1 MNKTKKLL
9 SVLLAV
15 VMILSTMAISA
26 SAYQAY
32 DDSQEA
38 VYSSN
43 DTGLSVLLTDE
54 QRASWFC
61 DLVNGLLASIN
72 IRTSVPV
79 VGDIDFT
86 SLDATCDT
94 MANLKGLIGFAGIG
108 LDLGI
113 IEKLDMGTIDGN
125 ESISNAVNLLDE
137 LVVFLDRNVGQLGDI
152 IGSGVSFGILAGAIP
167 VDLTA
172 VNEILINLDDFLKGT
187 LYGLGA
193 RKLTGGIGADPA
205 WPNATLWDD
214 MDPASKPT
222 LDKIVKDLVVN
233 LLTTPRHTEK
243 ITDPSQ
249 NLICTDPTTYGATAA
264 MIHSEAALDADG
276 NPILDGDGN
285 QVTWYYIY
293 GTMLA
298 NGTWKFTET
307 STAANGLDDKNY
319 ITHWNENSCLL
330 KNFDTSIL
338 DFETKTLYQML
349 GDALPWAYDTF
360 GAPNLDGQLRATIM
374 QFCGAYNEAETD
386 TAITDQL
393 KAKVRAYQAI
403 EDANGA
409 NGKALLSDAMEAKVG
424 EAGNYNFQYISLSG
438 ADINTM
444 PDDLYYVVQWGSGWE
459 FYHVDFTRMAGEKLE
474 LFKMINWEWQAPAWS
489 EIMPS
494 LNSKSDS
501 YLRNITDAI
510 GKILD
515 KAIVNLEWTYDSAS
529 EDNAH
534 FEANIMGLVRKVL
547 KAAPE
552 LIYGKNDAYKAE
564 AIDSQTDE
572 KVIAVLGA
580 DIMEWLMPAIV
591 IPDDVDCL
599 EALVVYGLREFIAE
613 ILPEYKWETQIA
625 AATTDEDYL
634 NIALDMGASIGV
646 YYLKNVMA
654 LGTTTNGSGT
664 TTYTSPDSYIAPSA
678 DCATGWNTKLNYVL
692 DNILQTWV
700 PDLTSKIVSRNATVM
715 NGTDA
720 LDKLSIIFN
729 SMFSGALTLIS
740 GCSATIGDGT
750 NKACTVDMKQV
761 KNLLAGI
768 LDLKIEPIAAKLY
781 RNTSGYGEKQL
792 YNAVVNV
799 LIDLTTGLGFNDS
812 NDYEPLVTD
821 LNNALAA
828 TNPLD
833 HLITNANLKSI
844 VKNLLWSITDN
855 NNKAMWVQDLIA
867 ILMQATGKMGDMSL
881 QGIDQTIDQ
890 FKYVGST
897 APVITTKITLDTG
910 GLKSVWYD
918 GGYRSGNFVQDGA
931 YSGLLTKLEIVDLEG
946 KVVATK
952 DINVTLNPNEM
963 YETTITGVA
972 GTDAAAYTLK
982 SYVIVTLPDGTT
994 KANDGEPIVTTSN
1007 FITAAAAQDDTVN
1020 MVTVL
1025 NNVGSKS
1032 DVTAKMWNI
1041 YVDENTPLSAIED
1054 YKMYVGTTSSK
1065 ARKLYISGFGYLTLN
1080 DDGSVTF
1087 QADQESAFTWTKN
1100 VYEEGKSAVTSTITP
1115 AGCVTP
1121 TEGGVPAFWKW
1132 NNDYSATEFGTNKD
1146 WSEMNNQQYAVDKVN
1161 FNRAMY
1167 SADFTTFAFTATAS
1181 IYSYGTGFLGLGNE
1195 TKTYSFSSQPSLI
1208 FYNSYGL
1215 EGLIQRAL
1223 NSNRVAEDYTTES
1236 WNAYIAALKAAIAE
1250 YYMAKTAST
1259 FVSDHQTN
1267 GISDFKTAADNLTA
1281 AIDGLEAV
1289 TESASNATDYTA
1301 EEKAVLASLKTTL
1314 DAQGAKKNLNNKNYI
1329 MYRWLKYYN
1338 EYAWLN
1344 GVYNNAQIP
1353 SGVANNKLTGVP
1365 SDNDTIAAAIA
1376 AAPANMQAALNAL
1389 VVAPTEDEIAA
1400 ASLAKTNF
1408 LENLPTLD
1416 LTSIQV
1422 DMAQMAQ
1429 YESRLISRSPNT
1441 NYLVLAYNS
1450 TPDQTSSA
1458 EAAKYTTE
1466 SWAKFNAAKQAAY
1479 EVAADAS
1486 ATPAQIHE
1494 ARYNLL
1500 VAYKG
1505 LIPAGTDVDLSALQA
1520 KVDEAMVIFNNQAY
1534 FEVSPAGTAAGYT
1547 TLDEALANVIKE
1559 LGVKVTVDGDTYYIG
1574 GGDTAA
1580 AWLDE
1585 AGLRTA
1591 VEATETVTRVTN
1603 ELAAALANIQ
1613 CKVRLEEK
1621 DGDTTT
1627 VVTEPDG
1634 TTRVVSIIDG
1644 IVPGSITTMDQL
1656 LSHVQT
1662 TVTGADITTPTT
1674 LSKANAFGTG
1684 AKVEVNVNG
1693 VGTVGTYYVLIY
1705 GDVTGDGAVDGF
1717 DAIEASL
1724 VETGAVTLDG
1734 VYETAANV
1742 NQDDKVNS
1750 ADYAALCNVATGLAT
1765 IDQKTGTLS

>member
-38 VYSSN
+38 VYTSN
-43 DTGLSVLLTDE
+43 DTGLAMLLTDE

-61 DLVNGLLASIN
+61 DLVNGLLASVN
-72 IRTSVPV
+72 IKASVPI
-79 VGDIDFT
+79 VGDIDLT

-94 MANLKGLIGFAGIG
+94 LSGLKNLIKTMGIG

-113 IEKLDMGTIDGN
+113 IEKLDLSTIDGK
-125 ESISNAVNLLDE
+125 ESINNAVGMVDE
-137 LVVFLDRNVGQLGDI
+137 LVVFLDRNVGVLGDV
-152 IGSGVSFGILAGAIP
+152 IGSGVSFGILGGVIP
-167 VDLTA
+167 VDLTK
-172 VNEILINLDDFLKGT
+172 VNEILVNLDDFLKGT
-187 LYGLGA
+187 FYGLGA
-193 RKLTGGIGADPA
+193 RKLTGGIGDDPA
-205 WPNATLWDD
+205 WPNATLWED
-214 MDPASKPT
+214 MAAASKPT

-243 ITDPSQ
+243 ITNTSQ
-249 NLICTDPTTYGATAA
+249 NLICTNPEAYGATAA

-276 NPILDGDGN
+276 KPVLNEDG
-285 QVTWYYIY
+285 QPATWYYIY
-293 GTMLA
+293 GTLLA
-298 NGTWKFTET
+298 DGTWKFTEN

-319 ITHWNENSCLL
+319 ITHWNEDSCLL

-360 GAPNLDGQLRATIM
+360 GAPNLDGQLRATLM
-374 QFCGAYNEAETD
+374 QFCGAYNELETD
-386 TAITDQL
+386 TAIIDQL
-393 KAKVRAYQAI
+393 KAKVLAYQKI
-403 EDANGA
+403 EDDGA
-409 NGKALLSDAMEAKVG
+409 AKGRALLSDAMEAKVG

-438 ADINTM
+438 ANINTM
-444 PDDLYYVVQWGSGWE
+444 PDDLYYVVQWGNGWE
-459 FYHVDFTRMAGEKLE
+459 FYHVDFSRMAGEKLE
-474 LFKMINWEWQAPAWS
+474 LFKMINWEYQAPAWS
-489 EIMPS
+489 EIMPTLDS
-494 LNSKSDS
+494 TSDS

-510 GKILD
+510 GKILN
-515 KAIVNLEWTYDSAS
+515 KAVNNLEWAYDSAS

-534 FEANIMGLVRKVL
+534 FEANVMGLVRRVIKL
-547 KAAPE
+547 APN
-552 LIYGKNDAYKAE
+552 LIYGKNEAYKAKD
-564 AIDSQTDE
+564 IDSQSDE

-580 DIMEWLMPAIV
+580 DLMEWLMPALV
-591 IPDDVDCL
+591 MPEDVSCL
-599 EALVVYGLREFIAE
+599 EELVVYGLREFIAE
-613 ILPEYKWETQIA
+613 ILPEYSWDTQIA
-625 AATTDEDYL
+625 AASTDADYL

-654 LGTTTNGSGT
+654 LGTTTNGTGT

-692 DNILQTWV
+692 DNILKIWV

-729 SMFSGALTLIS
+729 SMFPGLLSLIS

-750 NKACTVDMKQV
+750 NKNCTVDMKQV

-781 RNTSGYGEKQL
+781 RNSTGYGNKKL
-792 YNAVVNV
+792 YNAVVNI

-812 NDYEPLVTD
+812 PDYENLKTS
-821 LNNALAA
+821 LNNALNAA
-828 TNPLD
+828 NPLN
-833 HLITNANLKSI
+833 HLITNANLKVT

-855 NNKAMWVQDLIA
+855 ANKAMWVQDLIA
-867 ILMQATGKMGDMSL
+867 ILMQVTGKMDDMVL
-881 QGIDQTIDQ
+881 KGINQTIDQ

-897 APVITTKITLDTG
+897 TPTITTKITLDTD

-946 KVVATK
+946 NVVATK
-952 DINVTLNPNEM
+952 NPNLTLNPNTE
-963 YETTITGVA
+963 YTATITGKA
-972 GTDAAAYTLK
+972 STDAAAYTLK
-982 SYVIVTLPDGTT
+982 SYVIVTLPDGKTQ
-994 KANDGEPIVTTSN
+994 ANNGEPIVTTSN
-1007 FITAAAAQDDTVN
+1007 FITAAAATDDTVN

-1025 NNVGSKS
+1025 NKVGSQK

-1041 YVDENTPLSAIED
+1041 YVDENTPISAIED
-1054 YKMYVGTTSSK
+1054 YKMYVGTNQAQ
-1065 ARKLYISGFGYLTLN
+1065 ARKLWISGFGYLTLN
-1080 DDGSVTF
+1080 ADGSVTF
-1087 QADQESAFTWTKN
+1087 QADKTNAFTWTKN
-1100 VYEEGKSAVTSTITP
+1100 VYEEGKSAVNSTITP
-1115 AGCVTP
+1115 ADCATP
-1121 TEGGVPAFWKW
+1121 VAGGVPAFWKW
-1132 NNDYSATEFGTNKD
+1132 NNDYAKTEFGGNKD
-1146 WSEMNNQQYAVDKVN
+1146 WSEMYNQQYAVDKVN

-1167 SADFTTFAFTATAS
+1167 SADFTTFAFTATVS
-1181 IYSYGTGFLGLGNE
+1181 IYSYVSGRK
-1195 TKTYSFSSQPSLI
+1195 KTTTHNFTSQPSLI

-1215 EGLIQRAL
+1215 ESLIQRAL
-1223 NSNRVAEDYTTES
+1223 NSNRVAEDYTPES

-1250 YYMAKTAST
+1250 FYMAKSADT

-1267 GISDFKTAADNLTA
+1267 GISDFKTAGENLTK
-1281 AIDGLEAV
+1281 AIEGLVAV
-1289 TESASNATDYTA
+1289 TESASTATDYTA
-1301 EEKAVLASLKTTL
+1301 EEKAVLNSLKATL

-1353 SGVANNKLTGVP
+1353 SGVANNKLIGVP
-1365 SDNDTIAAAIA
+1365 SDNDKIAAAIA

-1389 VVAPTEDEIAA
+1389 VVAPTAEESEAA
-1400 ASLAKTNF
+1400 AKAKANF

-1416 LTSIQV
+1416 LTAIQV

-1429 YESRLISRSPNT
+1429 YESRLISRTPNT
-1441 NYLVLAYNS
+1441 YYLNDAYKMANS
-1450 TPDQTSSA
+1450 ITDP
-1458 EAAKYTTE
+1458 AAYTAE
-1466 SWAKFNAAKQAAY
+1466 SWAKFNTARTEAY
-1479 EVAADAS
+1479 NVSADS
-1486 ATPAQIHE
+1486 TSTPAQIHE

-1505 LIPAGTDVDLSALQA
+1505 LIPAGKDVDLSALQA
-1520 KVDEAMVIFNNQAY
+1520 AVDEAMVIFNNQAY
-1534 FEVSPAGTAAGYT
+1534 FEVSPAGTAAGYK

-1559 LGVKVTVDGDTYYIG
+1559 LGVKVTVVEDGKEVTYYIG

-1591 VEATETVTRVTN
+1591 VEATETVTRVTK
-1603 ELAAALANIQ
+1603 ELKAALANIQ

-1621 DGDTTT
+1621 EGDTTT

-1644 IVPGSITTMDQL
+1644 IVPGSIATMDQL

-1724 VETGAVTLDG
+1724 AAAGSVTLDG
-1734 VYETAANV
+1734 VYATAADV
-1742 NQDDKVNS
+1742 NKADGVTS
-1750 ADYAALCNVATGLAT
+1750 ADYSALCGVATGLNA
-1765 IDQKTGTLS
+1765 IDQKTGALS

>member
-38 VYSSN
+38 VYTSN
-43 DTGLSVLLTDE
+43 DTGLSMLLTDE

-61 DLVNGLLASIN
+61 DLVNGLLGSIN
-72 IRTSVPV
+72 IKTSVPV
-79 VGDIDFT
+79 VGTIDFT

-94 MANLKGLIGFAGIG
+94 LSSLKGLIGFMGIG

-113 IEKLDMGTIDGN
+113 IEKLDLDTIDGN
-125 ESISNAVNLLDE
+125 ESISNATGMLDE
-137 LVVFLDRNVGQLGDI
+137 LVVFLDRNVGVLGDI
-152 IGSGVSFGILAGAIP
+152 IGNGVSFGILGGAIP

-172 VNEILINLDDFLKGT
+172 VNKILVNLDDFLKGT
-187 LYGLGA
+187 FYGLGA
-193 RKLTGGIGADPA
+193 RKLTNGIGDDPA
-205 WPNATLWDD
+205 LPNSALWDD
-214 MDPASKPT
+214 MAAADKPT

-233 LLTTPRHTEK
+233 LLTTPRHTEN

-249 NLICTDPTTYGATAA
+249 NLICTNPEAYGATAA
-264 MIHSEAALDADG
+264 MIHSEKAVDAEG

-293 GTMLA
+293 GTVLA

-307 STAANGLDDKNY
+307 SSAANGLDDKNY
-319 ITHWNENSCLL
+319 ISHWNENSCLL
-330 KNFDTSIL
+330 KNFDKSIL

-393 KAKVRAYQAI
+393 KAKVLAYQAI
-403 EDANGA
+403 EDNGGA

-438 ADINTM
+438 ANINTM
-444 PDDLYYVVQWGSGWE
+444 PDDLYYVVQWGNGWE
-459 FYHVDFTRMAGEKLE
+459 FYHVDFSRMAGEKLE
-474 LFKMINWEWQAPAWS
+474 LFKLINWEWQAPTWA
-489 EIMPS
+489 EIMP
-494 LNSKSDS
+494 NGAQDGS

-510 GKILD
+510 GRILD
-515 KAIVNLEWTYDSAS
+515 KAVLNLNWAYDSAS

-534 FEANIMGLVRKVL
+534 FEANVMGLVRKVL
-547 KAAPE
+547 KTAPE
-552 LIYGKNDAYKAE
+552 LIYGKNDAYKAD
-564 AIDSQTDE
+564 AIDTQTDE
-572 KVIAVLGA
+572 QVVAVLGA
-580 DIMEWLMPAIV
+580 DIIEWLMPALVLPENITC
-591 IPDDVDCL
+591 I
-599 EALVVYGLREFIAE
+599 EQLVVYGLREFIAE
-613 ILPEYKWETQIA
+613 ILPEYSWDTQIA
-625 AATTDEDYL
+625 AASTDADYL

-664 TTYTSPDSYIAPSA
+664 TSYTSPDSYIAPSA
-678 DCATGWNTKLNYVL
+678 DCATGWNTKMNYVV
-692 DNILQTWV
+692 DNILKIWV

-729 SMFSGALTLIS
+729 SLFPGLLSLIS

-750 NKACTVDMKQV
+750 NKDCTVDLKVV

-781 RNTSGYGEKQL
+781 RNDTGYGNKQL

-812 NDYEPLVTD
+812 TDYANLVSD

-828 TNPLD
+828 TNPLN
-833 HLITNANLKSI
+833 HLITNANLKSV
-844 VKNLLWSITDN
+844 VKNLLWSLTDN

-867 ILMQATGKMGDMSL
+867 ILMQVTGKMDDMSL

-897 APVITTKITLDTG
+897 APVITTKVTLDTD

-931 YSGLLTKLEIVDLEG
+931 YSGLLTKIEIVDLEG
-946 KVVATK
+946 NVVARK
-952 DINVTLNPNEM
+952 DLNVTLNPNET

-972 GTDAAAYTLK
+972 GNDAAAYTLK

-994 KANDGEPIVTTSN
+994 KANNGEPIVSTSN

-1041 YVDENTPLSAIED
+1041 YVDENTPLSAIEN
-1054 YKMYVGTTSSK
+1054 YKMYVGTTSAK

-1080 DDGSVTF
+1080 EDGSVTF
-1087 QADQESAFTWTKN
+1087 QADQANAFTWTKT
-1100 VYEEGKSAVTSTITP
+1100 VYEEGKSAVTTTLAP
-1115 AGCVTP
+1115 ADCVTP
-1121 TEGGVPAFWKW
+1121 VAGGVPAFWKW
-1132 NNDYSATEFGTNKD
+1132 NNDYAGTEFSTNKD

-1167 SADFTTFAFTATAS
+1167 SADFTDFKFTATVS
-1181 IYSYGTGFLGLGNE
+1181 IYTYGTGWTGTGKE
-1195 TKTYSFSSQPSLI
+1195 TKTVNFSSQPSLI

-1223 NSNRVAEDYTTES
+1223 NSNRVAENYTTES

-1250 YYMAKTAST
+1250 YYMAKTAAT

-1267 GISDFKTAADNLTA
+1267 GISDFKTAGENLTA
-1281 AIDGLEAV
+1281 AIEGLEAV
-1289 TESASNATDYTA
+1289 TESASTATDYTA

-1344 GVYNNAQIP
+1344 GIYNGAQIP

-1376 AAPANMQAALNAL
+1376 AAPASMQAALNAL
-1389 VVAPTEDEIAA
+1389 VVAPTEEEVAA
-1400 ASLAKTNF
+1400 AALAKTNF
-1408 LENLPTLD
+1408 LENLPVLD

-1429 YESRLISRSPNT
+1429 YESRLIARTPST
-1441 NYLVLAYNS
+1441 TYLASAYNMVKGI
-1450 TPDQTSSA
+1450 TDPNA
-1458 EAAKYTTE
+1458 YTAE
-1466 SWAKFNAAKQAAY
+1466 SWAKFNAARTAAY
-1479 EVAADAS
+1479 NVAADAS

-1494 ARYNLL
+1494 ARYDLL

-1534 FEVSPAGTAAGYT
+1534 FEVSPAGTAAGYK

-1674 LSKANAFGTG
+1674 LSKADAFGTG

-1724 VETGAVTLDG
+1724 AAAGTVSLDG
-1734 VYETAANV
+1734 VYATAADV
-1742 NQDDKVNS
+1742 NQADGVTS
-1750 ADYAALCNVATGLAT
+1750 ADYSALCGVATGLNA
-1765 IDQKTGTLS
+1765 IDQKTGALS

>member
-393 KAKVRAYQAI
+393 KAKVLAYQAI

-564 AIDSQTDE
+564 AIDGQTDE
-572 KVIAVLGA
+572 QVIAVLGA

-761 KNLLAGI
+761 KSLLAGI

-1479 EVAADAS
+1479 EVAANAS